1 MNLEQRPSMPRLI
14 ASETGVIATVTVA
27 AIAVTGVLFA
37 TGIHLRKAPVVTQTT
52 PVVTQAAP
60 AVMQATSSVKRETR
74 GADLDADQPFY
85 DESAGK
91 AIGLR

>member
-27 AIAVTGVLFA
+27 AIAVTGVLLA
-37 TGIHLRKAPVVTQTT
+37 TGVHVGKT
-52 PVVTQAAP
+52 PARPATTQAAP
-60 AVMQATSSVKRETR
+60 VPAQTTSVAKREMR

-85 DESAGK
+85 DESAGMMV
-91 AIGLR
+91 GRR